1 MRTVVR
7 DAVEVFAIVIVLMLL
22 LGFNFLFT
30 GWFPFTAVDLFGAIL
45 LWILRVVIALI
56 MLFVEA
62 VILIGM
68 L

>member
-30 GWFPFTAVDLFGAIL
+30 GWLSFTAVDLFGAIL
-45 LWILRVVIALI
+45 LWVLRVIIALI

-62 VILIGM
+62 VILIG
-68 L
+68 LL